1 MKGLISYPRADT
13 SQDRWEYLDE
23 RYFRI
28 LARRFRRA
36 NPHAD
41 IHLDAF
47 DEYDSEE
54 FLADIEKP
62 AYRGLDLFAYIGHGG
77 QQQLY
82 SADRG
87 RRDIEASDIA
97 SRLRTACNDGAVI
110 IFYACNVG
118 RLDNSLLRDIHA
130 LTIDKDFRLY
140 GHSTT
145 GRAGNNPNKTVF
157 PPTNGAML
165 IDVCLGDLAHAPRF
179 RRAWNYSM
187 GNESDNLWATFF
199 SLSNDELLRRACR
212 TVIRRAVARNR
223 TYRRTLGWQSR
234 LDDINTLLGLTNGDA
249 EAFAIDVAHW
259 QYQKIGRSRNVD
271 GIIGPNT
278 WRRMQP
284 EL

>member
-1 MKGLISYPRADT
+1 MDT
-13 SQDRWEYLDE
+13 SQDRSEYLDE
-23 RYFRI
+23 RYFRS

-47 DEYDSEE
+47 DEDDSAE
-54 FLADIEKP
+54 FLADIKKP
-62 AYRGLDLFAYIGHGG
+62 AYQGLDLFVYIGHGG
-77 QQQLY
+77 QQRLY
-82 SADRG
+82 SADWG
-87 RRDIEASDIA
+87 SRRDIEASDIA
-97 SRLRTACNDGAVI
+97 ERLRAACNDGAVI
-110 IFYACNVG
+110 IFYTCNAG
-118 RLDNSLLRDIHA
+118 RLNNSLLRNIHA
-130 LTIDKDFRLY
+130 LTIGKNFRLY
-140 GHSTT
+140 GHSTS

-165 IDVCLGDLAHAPRF
+165 IDVCLGNLAHAPRF

-187 GNESDNLWATFF
+187 GNESDDLWATFF

-223 TYRRTLGWQSR
+223 TFKRTLGWQSKLDKINALLR
-234 LDDINTLLGLTNGDA
+234 LTDGDEETL
-249 EAFAIDVAHW
+249 AIGVAIW
-259 QYQKIGRSRNVD
+259 QYQKFGDSRSVD